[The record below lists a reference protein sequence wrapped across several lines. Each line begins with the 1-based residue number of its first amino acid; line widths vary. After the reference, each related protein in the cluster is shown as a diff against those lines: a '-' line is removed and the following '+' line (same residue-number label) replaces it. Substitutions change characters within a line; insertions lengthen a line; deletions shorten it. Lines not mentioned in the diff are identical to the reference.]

1 MNNNLKAFLGQ
12 IKENGG
18 ASYSLHTGLATS
30 GVFASYRANEFII
43 GAERSEADVEQSL
56 GLFIRIN
63 ADKLSELENY
73 IGGWIND
80 GKLYFD
86 VSRRFDN
93 IEEAAY
99 FGILNGQLAIYSFK
113 HGEISLPSGQIGT
126 GKQADTYARI
136 KAQEIAAMYR

>member
-12 IKENGG
+12 IRENGG
-18 ASYSLHTGLATS
+18 ASYSLNTGFPKS
-30 GVFASYRANEFII
+30 GIFASYQANEFII
-43 GAERSEADVEQSL
+43 GAERSEADVEKSL
-56 GLFIRIN
+56 GLFIRMN
-63 ADKLSELENY
+63 SDKLSEIENH
-73 IGGWIND
+73 IGGWINE

-113 HGEISLPSGQIGT
+113 HGEIALPKGQIGT
-126 GKQADTYARI
+126 GKQADTYARM
-136 KAQEIAAMYR
+136 KAQEIAATYS